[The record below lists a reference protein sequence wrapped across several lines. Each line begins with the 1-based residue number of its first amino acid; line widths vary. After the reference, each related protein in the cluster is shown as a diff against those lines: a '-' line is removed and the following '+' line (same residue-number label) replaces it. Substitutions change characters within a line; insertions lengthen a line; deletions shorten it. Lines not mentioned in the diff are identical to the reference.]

1 MSGRSRGTEGLLG
14 LCLGGVGVLRATV
27 SVSGRSRG
35 AEGLLGLCL
44 GGVGVL
50 RGYWVC
56 VWEE

>member
-1 MSGRSRGTEGLLG
+1 M
-14 LCLGGVGVLRATV
+14 

-35 AEGLLGLCL
+35 AEGLLGLGL